1 MGTVLKEVTGAMEC
15 LGRSETD
22 SNYQFI
28 PCDSYAA
35 AIMINESLVTEKEK
49 LHITIEL
56 AGTHSKGATIIDWY
70 NLR

>member
-1 MGTVLKEVTGAMEC
+1 MER

-22 SNYQFI
+22 SNDLI

-35 AIMINESLVTEKEK
+35 AIMINESLVTEREK

-56 AGTHSKGATIIDWY
+56 AGTHTKGATIIDWY